1 MVQAQSSNIQGHIE
15 LLLEF
20 IIHENHEATSSWSAL
35 EHTLKET
42 FEDIVACEL
51 LPTCILKVHIF
62 ILHSESKVDLLRLRL
77 NLLFIMQCGLAYF
90 FMECP

>member
-1 MVQAQSSNIQGHIE
+1 MVQAQSSIMHNHIE

-20 IIHENHEATSSWSAL
+20 VIHENHEATSSWSAL

-51 LPTCILKVHIF
+51 LPTCILKIHIF
-62 ILHSESKVDLLRLRL
+62 ILHSESKVSLLILRF
-77 NLLFIMQCGLAYF
+77 NQLFIMQCGHAYF
-90 FMECP
+90 FMACL